1 MDSPALNFW
10 AAGDQARRRYEA
22 AGYVVSVS
30 ERLESDVGP
39 EPDTELVAY
48 FVARRG
54 EDDAFES
61 RIIELAPSDRD
72 ENSEARLAALQ
83 AFVDGRPGWHLDIV
97 EFERPADAR
106 PPSQDL
112 VAEWIA
118 EARRL
123 APLSPAGALALARR
137 AVASALFRLEVAR
150 GERYREPPDLSNS
163 LISGLETDGGISVE
177 EAETLRYF
185 HTALAAGDVSRDDG
199 LALEELTEACL
210 RIAERC
216 SAEDAE
222 VVAEMLAW
230 FERHFC
236 TPEQAGVAA
245 DSSTG
250 DYVWLDTGPYDARAV
265 LRSRFGESEQASLD
279 RAVFLIEQDGLTWAR
294 RDSDGLPPTA
304 LAADAVVMATNPD
317 AAAGAARFGVSIGA
331 APGYD
336 GLGLVERHH
345 ILQWASTLPSRAEVV
360 ELVRDLIVE
369 TTPAHDLIR
378 IDCPTAEGTGR
389 PDFDVVVETRQGTT
403 WVPAGRSG
411 WEVSTST
418 DVARNANT
426 NYRNRS
432 SEARSDANEIT
443 YVYLTPRAW
452 PETKATPSTTSDTA
466 GTQPSRQQA
475 KRRWQQQ
482 HSDEGHWRDVR
493 ALDVDDLL
501 NWLIQAPATRARFS
515 ERLGL
520 VPDGFTSA
528 RLRWERDLAQTG
540 GRLSAEVLLAGRERQ
555 FRELVER
562 CSTGGGTVYVVA
574 ESTQDALDFILAAGT
589 REAGIL
595 DRMLLVSD
603 AAAWRRLKREPGGGA
618 ILVAVEPEVADGL
631 EPSQHCMVV
640 PLTHPIPPNTSSD
653 EHEALV
659 EIGRIDPTAAA
670 NALERQGL
678 DRSEA
683 GRFAALGRRSLGAL
697 RRMLQLGP
705 TPATPAWLG
714 RLPNDRDRAAVWAAL
729 LAGRWSEQRDSDQ
742 ALLCEL
748 AGTAAGYEELLL
760 ILRPLSEGPDPLI
773 AQVGNQW
780 ELVAPQE
787 AWRHLASEIPES
799 FLDRF
804 ASAAERA
811 LTETEVQRWPDGTPF
826 EIHERTQTRSSYS
839 RDMRHGIARTAAL
852 LGTFG
857 IGAPLASRTSAETR
871 AALMVRDLLGTDDG
885 GGHELDQEAQASDGA
900 PGQVECAVRSVIQR
914 IVDLAGVLP
923 LLAEAAP
930 DAFLEAVADALEQA
944 QSDPDGWRI
953 LNEGSEGATSDA
965 GWYWLRRALET
976 LAWSPEPSH
985 LAFVAESLLKISASG
1000 NDDLADKAHNCL
1012 VSLFRPWLPQT
1023 GLTTDRRNEVLTGL
1037 CNRVLGDEAFDA
1049 STRRAALWRCLLEL
1063 ASLQPGGSP
1072 NAGPG
1077 IREWPVVVRPASH
1090 EDELAATDRVISLLL
1105 QMAEFFA
1112 SSEFECE
1119 RLSDIFC
1126 PLDGNAHLVRL
1137 TPGARERALE
1147 IVGDASAHG
1156 TLDASL
1162 LGDRMRSFV
1171 RLHRHYPDAFW
1182 SLGSDELER
1191 IEHMA
1196 DRWGDSDPATLGAWL
1211 FESVWP
1217 EVDVAGLRD
1226 EAGAREALVAAQRR
1240 AAVAQVWA
1248 DDALEGV
1255 LRLAVRV
1262 HDNSQDFP
1270 WRDSASLKPLVPFV
1284 GRALAEAALA
1294 RELQWSGANGALLE
1308 HLETTLG
1315 EWLAGAELQTSAD
1328 VAQSADPDGESA
1340 LGSDAVVPRYLVAHG
1355 YFARRVALLLDDGQ
1369 NLTAWLKGITMAHRV
1384 DSEAVAR
1391 LLTTLREF
1399 PLVWE
1404 ISASL
1409 GADVEAAYWMYF
1421 PPLPTGLD
1429 SALTV
1434 VAARRLLGVGRPGA
1448 AVELLAYRHF
1458 EAGDS
1463 EEAASGDN
1471 SEMVELALRALEV
1484 LADAAEPS
1492 QVVQRLRFWVGELLD
1507 WLSHQLPLNE
1517 LHLDDSR
1524 RIRLARLELVL
1535 DDVPGSRGRSLLSH
1549 AWLEHDPCFFVE
1561 MIARMYAPADES
1573 MPSGPDE
1580 GAEADTAGALAAVAA
1595 SKAWTVLHHW
1605 RRIPGL
1611 RDDGTVDSGVMQDWI
1626 TQALEELAKQE
1637 LLPLGSGYIGEML
1650 AKAPAASSDEHGIVP
1665 PPAVRDVLEA
1675 LRSSGI
1681 EPRTSDIEHGL
1692 ARGISNLR
1700 GVHSRGLM
1708 DGGKDERELA
1718 DRYREQADIV
1728 GDRWPRTARVLR
1740 LVADSYDSHGRMH
1753 DIQSE
1758 RFARGT

>member
-10 AAGDQARRRYEA
+10 AAGDQTRRRYEA
-22 AGYVVSVS
+22 AGYAVSVS
-30 ERLESDVGP
+30 ERLESDAGP
-39 EPDTELVAY
+39 ELGTELVAY
-48 FVARRG
+48 LVARRG

-61 RIIELAPSDRD
+61 RIIELAPSERD
-72 ENSEARLAALQ
+72 ENSEARLAELQ
-83 AFVDGRPGWHLDIV
+83 TLVDGRPGWHLDIV
-97 EFERPADAR
+97 EFEHPADAQ
-106 PPSQDL
+106 PPAHD
-112 VAEWIA
+112 VVTEWIA

-123 APLSPAGALALARR
+123 LPISGAGAVALARR
-137 AVASALFRLEVAR
+137 AVAGALFRLEVAR
-150 GERYREPPDLSNS
+150 GERYREPPALSKS
-163 LISGLETDGGISVE
+163 LISGLETDGAISVD
-177 EAETLRYF
+177 EAETLRNF
-185 HTALAAGDVSRDDG
+185 HAALAAENVSRDGG
-199 LALEELTEACL
+199 LAVEELTEACL

-236 TPEQAGVAA
+236 TPEQAGVAS
-245 DSSTG
+245 DSATG

-265 LRSRFGESEQASLD
+265 LRTRFGESEQASLD
-279 RAVFLIEQDGLTWAR
+279 RAVFLVEQDGLAWAH
-294 RDSDGLPPTA
+294 RDSNGLPPTA
-304 LAADAVVMATNPD
+304 LATAVESMPTALDTAT
-317 AAAGAARFGVSIGA
+317 GVARFGGSIGA

-345 ILQWASTLPSRAEVV
+345 ILQWASTLSSRTELV

-369 TTPAHDLIR
+369 STPARDLIR

-389 PDFDVVVETRQGTT
+389 PDFDVVVETRQGTA

-426 NYRNRS
+426 NYRNRR

-443 YVYLTPRAW
+443 YAYLTPRAW
-452 PETKATPSTTSDTA
+452 PETKAAQPTTPGPA
-466 GTQPSRQQA
+466 GTRPSRQQA

-482 HSDEGHWRDVR
+482 CSEEGHWRDVR

-528 RLRWERDLAQTG
+528 RLRWEWELSQTG

-555 FRELVER
+555 FQELVGR
-562 CSTGGGTVYVVA
+562 CSCGGGTVYVVA

-589 REAGIL
+589 SEEGLL

-618 ILVAVEPEVADGL
+618 ILVAVEPEVADGS

-653 EHEALV
+653 EHGALV

-670 NALERQGL
+670 KALERHGL

-683 GRFAALGRRSLGAL
+683 WRFAALGRRSLGAL
-697 RRMLQLGP
+697 RRTLQLGP
-705 TPATPAWLG
+705 TPAMPAWLN
-714 RLPNDRDRAAVWAAL
+714 RLPNASDRAAVWAAL
-729 LAGRWSEQRDSDQ
+729 LAGRWSDQRESDQ

-748 AGTAAGYEELLL
+748 ACTAASYEELLL

-780 ELVAPQE
+780 ELVAPLE

-799 FLDRF
+799 ILDRF
-804 ASAAERA
+804 ATAADQA
-811 LTETEVQRWPDGTPF
+811 LTETEIVRWPDGTPF
-826 EIHERTQTRSSYS
+826 EIHEHTQTQSSYS
-839 RDMRHGIARTAAL
+839 RDVRHGIARSAAL
-852 LGTFG
+852 LGAFG
-857 IGAPLASRTSAETR
+857 IGAPLDSGTSAETR
-871 AALMVRDLLGTDDG
+871 AALIVRDLLGAGDN
-885 GGHELDQEAQASDGA
+885 GGHELEQEAQTSDGA
-900 PGQVECAVRSVIQR
+900 PGQVECAERSFIR
-914 IVDLAGVLP
+914 RFVDLADILSQ
-923 LLAEAAP
+923 LAEAAP

-944 QSDPDGWRI
+944 QADPGFLRP
-953 LNEGSEGATSDA
+953 LNEGIAGPSSDA
-965 GWYWLRRALET
+965 GWHGLRRAMEV

-1000 NDDLADKAHNCL
+1000 NDDIADKAHNCL

-1023 GLTTDRRNEVLTGL
+1023 GLTTDRRNAVLAGL
-1037 CNRVLGDEAFDA
+1037 CNRLLSDEAFGA
-1049 STRRAALWRCLLEL
+1049 SKRRAALWHCLWDL
-1063 ASLQPGGSP
+1063 ASLQPTGAP
-1072 NAGPG
+1072 NAGPE
-1077 IREWPVVVRPASH
+1077 IRAWPVVVRRAIH
-1090 EDELAATDRVISLLL
+1090 EDEVAATDRVISLVLE
-1105 QMAEFFA
+1105 MAEFFA
-1112 SSEFECE
+1112 SSEFECD

-1126 PLDGNAHLVRL
+1126 PLDGDARLVRL
-1137 TPGARERALE
+1137 TPDARKRALE
-1147 IVGDASAHG
+1147 IVGDTSARG
-1156 TLDASL
+1156 ALDASL

-1196 DRWGDSDPATLGAWL
+1196 DRWGDSDPAILGAWL

-1217 EVDVAGLRD
+1217 EVDEAGLED
-1226 EAGAREALVAAQRR
+1226 ETGAQEMLVAAQRR
-1240 AAVAQVWA
+1240 AAVARVWA

-1255 LRLAVRV
+1255 IRLAVRA
-1262 HDNSQDFP
+1262 HDNSQHFP
-1270 WRDSASLKPLVPFV
+1270 RRDPASLNLLVPFV

-1294 RELQWSGANGALLE
+1294 GELQWTGANGALLE
-1308 HLETTLG
+1308 YLDTTLG
-1315 EWLAGAELQTSAD
+1315 EWLAGAEVQTSAD
-1328 VAQSADPDGESA
+1328 VAQSADTDGESA
-1340 LGSDAVVPRYLVAHG
+1340 LSSDAVVPRYLVAHG

-1369 NLTAWLKGITMAHRV
+1369 DPTAWLKGITVAHRV

-1404 ISASL
+1404 TSASL
-1409 GADVEAAYWMYF
+1409 GADVEAAYWTCF

-1434 VAARRLLGVGRPGA
+1434 VAARRLLGVGRPDA
-1448 AVELLAYRHF
+1448 AVELLAYKHF

-1463 EEAASGDN
+1463 EGAASSDN

-1484 LADAAEPS
+1484 LADTAEPS
-1492 QVVQRLRFWVGELLD
+1492 QVVQRLRFRVGELLD

-1517 LHLDDSR
+1517 LILDDPR

-1535 DDVPGSRGRSLLSH
+1535 DDVPGSSGRSLLSH

-1573 MPSGPDE
+1573 MPSGPTD
-1580 GAEADTAGALAAVAA
+1580 GAEAGTAGALAAVAA
-1595 SKAWTVLHHW
+1595 SKAWSVLHHW

-1626 TQALEELAKQE
+1626 TQALEEFAKQE
-1637 LLPLGSGYIGEML
+1637 LVTLGSGYIGEML
-1650 AKAPAASSDEHGIVP
+1650 AKAPAESSDEHGIVP
-1665 PPAVRDVLEA
+1665 PPAVRDALEA
-1675 LRSSGI
+1675 LRSSG
-1681 EPRTSDIEHGL
+1681 IEHGL

-1708 DGGKDERELA
+1708 DGGNDERELA

-1740 LVADSYDSHGRMH
+1740 LVADSYDSHGRIH

>member
-30 ERLESDVGP
+30 EQLESGVGP
-39 EPDTELVAY
+39 EPDSELVAY

-54 EDDAFES
+54 EDDALES

-72 ENSEARLAALQ
+72 ENSEARLTALE
-83 AFVDGRPGWHLDIV
+83 AFVDCRTGWHLDV
-97 EFERPADAR
+97 VRFERPADAC
-106 PPSQDL
+106 PPAQDV

-123 APLSPAGALALARR
+123 VPISGAGALALARR

-163 LISGLETDGGISVE
+163 LISGLETDSAISVE
-177 EAETLRYF
+177 EAETLRKF
-185 HTALAAGDVSRDDG
+185 HAAPSAGDVSRDDG

-216 SAEDAE
+216 SAEDAD

-236 TPEQAGVAA
+236 PPEQAGVAS
-245 DSSTG
+245 DSATG

-265 LRSRFGESEQASLD
+265 LRTQFGESERASLD
-279 RAVFLIEQDGLTWAR
+279 RAVFLVEQDGLAWAR
-294 RDSDGLPPTA
+294 RDSNGLPPTA
-304 LAADAVVMATNPD
+304 LATTAETMPTAPDTAT
-317 AAAGAARFGVSIGA
+317 GVARFGGMIGA

-345 ILQWASTLPSRAEVV
+345 ILQWASTLPSRTELV

-369 TTPAHDLIR
+369 STPAHDMIR

-389 PDFDVVVETRQGTT
+389 PDFDVVVETRQGTA

-418 DVARNANT
+418 EVARNANT
-426 NYRNRS
+426 NYRNRR

-452 PETKATPSTTSDTA
+452 PEAKATPPTTSGAA
-466 GTQPSRQQA
+466 GTRPSRQQA

-482 HSDEGHWRDVR
+482 CSEEGYWRDVR

-528 RLRWERDLAQTG
+528 RLRWEWELSQTG

-555 FRELVER
+555 FQELVER

-574 ESTQDALDFILAAGT
+574 ESTQDALDFILAAGMS
-589 REAGIL
+589 EEGLL

-603 AAAWRRLKREPGGGA
+603 AAAWRRLKREPGGRA
-618 ILVAVEPEVADGL
+618 ILVAVELDVADGS

-640 PLTHPIPPNTSSD
+640 PLTHPIPPNTSSE
-653 EHEALV
+653 EHGALV

-670 NALERQGL
+670 KALERHDL

-683 GRFAALGRRSLGAL
+683 WRFAALGRRSLGAL
-697 RRMLQLGP
+697 RRTLQLGP
-705 TPATPAWLG
+705 TPAMPAWLN
-714 RLPNDRDRAAVWAAL
+714 RLPNASDRAAVWAAL
-729 LAGRWSEQRDSDQ
+729 LAGRWSDQRESDR

-748 AGTAAGYEELLL
+748 AGTAASYEELLL

-787 AWRHLASEIPES
+787 AWQHLASEIPES

-804 ASAAERA
+804 ASVAERA
-811 LTETEVQRWPDGTPF
+811 LTETEVQRWPDGTPL
-826 EIHERTQTRSSYS
+826 EIRERTPTRSSYS
-839 RDMRHGIARTAAL
+839 RDVRRGIARTTAL

-857 IGAPLASRTSAETR
+857 IGAPLASGTSAETR
-871 AALMVRDLLGTDDG
+871 AALIVRDLLGTDDG
-885 GGHELDQEAQASDGA
+885 GGFELDRKAQTSDGA
-900 PGQVECAVRSVIQR
+900 PGQDESAVRPVIQR
-914 IVDLAGVLP
+914 IIDLAGVLP

-930 DAFLEAVADALEQA
+930 DELLDAIADVLELAKATPNCLR
-944 QSDPDGWRI
+944 P
-953 LNEGSEGATSDA
+953 LNEGSVGPSSDA
-965 GWYWLRRALET
+965 GWHGLRRTMEV

-985 LAFVAESLLKISASG
+985 LALVAESLLKISASG
-1000 NDDLADKAHNCL
+1000 NGGLGGEAHNCL

-1023 GLTTDRRNEVLTGL
+1023 GLTTDRRNAVLAAL
-1037 CNRVLGDEAFDA
+1037 CNRLLSDEAFGA
-1049 STRRAALWRCLLEL
+1049 NKRRAALWRCLWDL
-1063 ASLQPGGSP
+1063 ASLQPTGSP
-1072 NAGPG
+1072 NAGPE
-1077 IREWPVVVRPASH
+1077 IREWPVVVRPATH
-1090 EDELAATDRVISLLL
+1090 EDEVAATDRVISLLL
-1105 QMAEFFA
+1105 EMAEFFA
-1112 SSEFECE
+1112 SSEFECD
-1119 RLSDIFC
+1119 RLSDIFW
-1126 PLDGNAHLVRL
+1126 PLDGHAHLVRL
-1137 TPGARERALE
+1137 TPDARERALE
-1147 IVGDASAHG
+1147 IVGDTSARG
-1156 TLDASL
+1156 ALDTSL

-1196 DRWGDSDPATLGAWL
+1196 DRWGDSDPAILGAWL

-1217 EVDVAGLRD
+1217 EVDAAGLED
-1226 EAGAREALVAAQRR
+1226 ETGAQEMLVAAQRR
-1240 AAVAQVWA
+1240 AAVARVWA

-1255 LRLAVRV
+1255 LRLAVRA
-1262 HDNSQDFP
+1262 HDNSQHFP
-1270 WRDSASLKPLVPFV
+1270 WQDSASLNPLVPFV

-1294 RELQWSGANGALLE
+1294 GELQWTGANGALLE
-1308 HLETTLG
+1308 HLDTTLG
-1315 EWLAGAELQTSAD
+1315 EWLAGAEVQTSAD
-1328 VAQSADPDGESA
+1328 VAQSADTDGESA
-1340 LGSDAVVPRYLVAHG
+1340 LSSDAVVPRYLVAHG
-1355 YFARRVALLLDDGQ
+1355 YFARRVALLPDDGQ
-1369 NLTAWLKGITMAHRV
+1369 DPTAWLEGITMAHRV

-1404 ISASL
+1404 VSASL
-1409 GADVEAAYWMYF
+1409 GADVEAAYWMCF

-1429 SALTV
+1429 TALTV
-1434 VAARRLLGVGRPGA
+1434 VAARRLLGVGRPDA
-1448 AVELLAYRHF
+1448 AVELLAYKHF

-1463 EEAASGDN
+1463 DEAASDDD
-1471 SEMVELALRALEV
+1471 SEMVELALTALED
-1484 LADAAEPS
+1484 LADAVDPS
-1492 QVVQRLRFWVGELLD
+1492 QVVQRLRFRVGELLD
-1507 WLSHQLPLNE
+1507 WLSHQLPLTE
-1517 LHLDDSR
+1517 HKLDDPHQL
-1524 RIRLARLELVL
+1524 RLARLELVL
-1535 DDVPGSRGRSLLSH
+1535 DDVPGSRGRPLLSH
-1549 AWLEHDPCFFVE
+1549 AWLERDPRFFVE

-1573 MPSGPDE
+1573 MPSGPAD
-1580 GAEADTAGALAAVAA
+1580 GAEAGTAGALAAVAA

-1626 TQALEELAKQE
+1626 TQALEELTKQE
-1637 LLPLGSGYIGEML
+1637 LLTLGSGYIGEML
-1650 AKAPAASSDEHGIVP
+1650 AKAPAESSDEHGIVP

-1708 DGGKDERELA
+1708 DGGNDELELA
-1718 DRYREQADIV
+1718 DRYRGQADIV

-1740 LVADSYDSHGRMH
+1740 LVANSYDSRGRIH